1 MARVNRGDPPPVCD
15 EVNSLALDGMDDE
28 EDEGDAAAAAA
39 TAEVGSGVEA

>member
-1 MARVNRGDPPPVCD
+1 MGESPSLMVAED
-15 EVNSLALDGMDDE
+15 ENMDDE